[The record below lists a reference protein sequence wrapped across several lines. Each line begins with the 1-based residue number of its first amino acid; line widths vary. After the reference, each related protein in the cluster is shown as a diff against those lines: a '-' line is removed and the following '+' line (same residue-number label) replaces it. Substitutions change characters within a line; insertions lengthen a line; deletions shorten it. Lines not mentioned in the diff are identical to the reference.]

1 MIFFDMNLEAAGG
14 ARRTPIPPPGS
25 EVEELGGNTAGFSR
39 KSQVWVEVDKDE
51 SEKVGSF

>member
-25 EVEELGGNTAGFSR
+25 EVEELGGKYSWILQEEPGLGRS
-39 KSQVWVEVDKDE
+39 
-51 SEKVGSF
+51 